1 MKLSRISTE
10 LLFDDKDPVGAGV
23 AVGVGVFVG
32 AGVFVGVGV
41 FVGTGVF
48 VGVTVGRLLTY
59 TVALSSVSL
68 LESSISHTVPVPAM
82 HP

>member
-1 MKLSRISTE
+1 MKLSLISTE
-10 LLFDDKDPVGAGV
+10 LLFDDKDPVAAGV
-23 AVGVGVFVG
+23 A
-32 AGVFVGVGV
+32 VGVGV

-68 LESSISHTVPVPAM
+68 FESSISHTVPVPAM
-82 HP
+82 QP